1 MRTPILQTAINLLMP
16 LFIIFS
22 LYLLFRGHNEPG
34 GGFIGG
40 LIGSIGFVFH
50 ALVFDS
56 RTTIRKFRLNPV
68 RLIITG
74 LLLAVSSGIMA
85 IFMGDPFM
93 TALWA
98 DFYLPIIGRPGTPI
112 LFDIGV
118 YILVIGAVLKITF
131 SMSSL

>member
-56 RTTIRKFRLNPV
+56 KTTIIKFRLNPV
-68 RLIITG
+68 RLIAVG
-74 LLLAVSSGIMA
+74 LFLAVSSGIVA
-85 IFMGDPFM
+85 LFFGDPFM

-98 DFYLPIIGRPGTPI
+98 DFYLPLLGRPGTPI

>member
-85 IFMGDPFM
+85 IFIGDPFM

>member
-16 LFIIFS
+16 LFILFS
-22 LYLLFRGHNEPG
+22 FYLLFRGHNEPG

-68 RLIITG
+68 RLIIAG
-74 LLLAVSSGIMA
+74 LLTAVSSGIIAM
-85 IFMGDPFM
+85 FFGDPFM

-98 DFYLPIIGRPGTPI
+98 DFYLPVIGRPGTPI

-118 YILVIGAVLKITF
+118 YILVIGVVLKITF

>member
-1 MRTPILQTAINLLMP
+1 MKTPILQTAISLLMP

-22 LYLLFRGHNEPG
+22 LYLLFRGHNQPG

-50 ALVFDS
+50 AMVFDS
-56 RTTIRKFRLNPV
+56 SVTIKQFRLNPV
-68 RLIITG
+68 RLIATG
-74 LLLAVSSGIMA
+74 LFVAVFSGILGL
-85 IFMGDPFM
+85 FPGDPFM

-98 DFYLPIIGRPGTPI
+98 DFYLPVIGRPGTPI

-118 YILVIGAVLKITF
+118 YILVIGVVLRITF

>member
-16 LFIIFS
+16 LFFLFS

-50 ALVFDS
+50 AMVFDS
-56 RTTIRKFRLNPV
+56 KVTLRVFRLNPV
-68 RLIITG
+68 RLIATG
-74 LLLAVSSGIMA
+74 LLLAVLSGIIA
-85 IFMGDPFM
+85 LIPGDPFM

-98 DFYLPIIGRPGTPI
+98 DFYLPFVGRPGTPI
-112 LFDIGV
+112 IFDIGV
-118 YILVIGAVLKITF
+118 YILVIGVVLKITF

>member
-1 MRTPILQTAINLLMP
+1 MKTPIIQTVINLLMP
-16 LFIIFS
+16 LFFLFS

-40 LIGSIGFVFH
+40 LIGAIAFVFH
-50 ALVFDS
+50 AMVFDS
-56 RTTIRKFRLNPV
+56 RETIRIFNLNPV
-68 RLIITG
+68 RLIAVG
-74 LLLAVSSGIMA
+74 LSLAVISGLFA
-85 IFMGDPFM
+85 LVGGDPFM

-98 DFYLPIIGRPGTPI
+98 DFYLPVIGRPGTPI

-118 YILVIGAVLKITF
+118 FILVIGIVLKITF

>member
-1 MRTPILQTAINLLMP
+1 MKTPILQTAINLLMP
-16 LFIIFS
+16 LFILFS

-40 LIGSIGFVFH
+40 LIGAIGFVFH
-50 ALVFDS
+50 AMVFDS
-56 RTTIRKFRLNPV
+56 SVTIKQFRLNPV
-68 RLIITG
+68 RLIATG
-74 LLLAVSSGIMA
+74 LFVAVFSGILA
-85 IFMGDPFM
+85 LFAGDPFM

-98 DFYLPIIGRPGTPI
+98 DFYLPVIGRPGTPI

-118 YILVIGAVLKITF
+118 YILVIGVVLRITF

>member
-1 MRTPILQTAINLLMP
+1 MKTPILQTAINLLMP

-50 ALVFDS
+50 AMVFDS
-56 RTTIRKFRLNPV
+56 QVTIKKFRLNPV
-68 RLIITG
+68 RLIAAG
-74 LLLAVSSGIMA
+74 LSLAVLSGIISLFA
-85 IFMGDPFM
+85 GDPFM
-93 TALWA
+93 TAVWA
-98 DFYLPIIGRPGTPI
+98 DFYLPVIGRPGTPI
-112 LFDIGV
+112 IFDIGV
-118 YILVIGAVLKITF
+118 YILVIGVVLRITF